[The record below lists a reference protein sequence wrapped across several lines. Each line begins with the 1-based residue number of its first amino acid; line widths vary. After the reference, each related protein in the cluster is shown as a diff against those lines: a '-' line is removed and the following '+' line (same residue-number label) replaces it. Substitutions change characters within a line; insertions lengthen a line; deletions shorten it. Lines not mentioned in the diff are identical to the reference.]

1 MKKKTPVP
9 NPIRHKT
16 TLTPKNTAAG
26 LTLLLLFSFNSENK
40 KNKKN
45 LFVYFENDWKLHLF
59 MSKKAF
65 L

>member
-26 LTLLLLFSFNSENK
+26 LTLLLLFSFNSEKK
-40 KNKKN
+40 KNV
-45 LFVYFENDWKLHLF
+45 FVYFENDWKLHLF

>member
-40 KNKKN
+40 KIKKKFICVFWKW
-45 LFVYFENDWKLHLF
+45 LKIASVYV
-59 MSKKAF
+59 
-65 L
+65 